1 MSRRMDHID
10 MRKLAPAAQE
20 ERRRQVIRLRQHG
33 MTYQAIADQVG
44 LSRTGVFNI
53 CQRFAQQA
61 PSGLTSKPHGSEP
74 GYGRVLSARQDA
86 AMRKLI
92 GTRTPD
98 QLGLPFALWSRAAVR
113 ELVAQRCGVRLAIRT
128 TGTYLARW
136 GFTAQKPLRRA
147 YEQRL
152 KDVQRWLR
160 QDYPA
165 IVARAKRER
174 AVIFWGDET
183 GLRSD
188 DVRGRSYAPRGC
200 TPTIR
205 VCRKRVSLSLISAVT
220 NRGEVRWMVLDG
232 AITAPK
238 LIGFLQRLIRDAC
251 RKVFLILDN
260 LPAHRAKL
268 VRAWLAAHG
277 TQIEVFYLPSYSPEL
292 NPDECLNAD
301 LKRAVGIQAPARSK
315 VDLKRAAMRH
325 MRRVSNLPARVRSYF
340 QHTPVRYAARF
351 NCSQAGSIIP
361 TNSTNGT
368 PPTKAEKVGF
378 WVM

>member
-1 MSRRMDHID
+1 
-10 MRKLAPAAQE
+10 
-20 ERRRQVIRLRQHG
+20 
-33 MTYQAIADQVG
+33 
-44 LSRTGVFNI
+44 
-53 CQRFAQQA
+53 
-61 PSGLTSKPHGSEP
+61 
-74 GYGRVLSARQDA
+74 
-86 AMRKLI
+86 MRKLI
-92 GTRTPD
+92 CTRTPD

-147 YEQRL
+147 YEQRP

-188 DVRGRSYAPRGC
+188 DVRGRSYAPRGH

-238 LIGFLQRLIRDAC
+238 LIGFLHRLIRDTC

-277 TQIEVFYLPSYSPEL
+277 AKIEVFYLPSYSPEL

-301 LKRAVGIQAPARSK
+301 LKRAVGSQAPARSK

-340 QHTPVRYAARF
+340 QHTPVRYAA
-351 NCSQAGSIIP
+351 
-361 TNSTNGT
+361 
-368 PPTKAEKVGF
+368 
-378 WVM
+378 